1 MSKGRGHLP
10 YGYKIENGIAVVCEE
25 EAQQLREMYKG
36 YLDGLSLVE
45 AAKRTGQKRTHAS
58 VKRMLQNPHY
68 LGDEFYPAIID
79 SETFDAFEVERKR
92 REIALGR
99 DDREK
104 KPVKVAPVPTT
115 FRMAKPAQ
123 TLSDPYRQAEYL
135 YGLIESEV

>member
-1 MSKGRGHLP
+1 
-10 YGYKIENGIAVVCEE
+10 
-25 EAQQLREMYKG
+25 
-36 YLDGLSLVE
+36 
-45 AAKRTGQKRTHAS
+45 
-58 VKRMLQNPHY
+58 MLQNPHY

-79 SETFDAFEVERKR
+79 RETFDAFEFERKR
-92 REIALGR
+92 REVALGR